1 MIYLDSSV
9 ALAYLLSEDR
19 FPPDELW
26 EAQLVSSRLL
36 ECELWNRINARQMQ
50 NSHGD
55 AVRNLIGRVALVEM
69 VGPVLT
75 RALQPF
81 PVPVRTLDAIHLAAI
96 EFVRAQKQSVQLA
109 SYDERLLAAAR
120 LLGIAEWKASR

>member
-1 MIYLDSSV
+1 
-9 ALAYLLSEDR
+9 
-19 FPPDELW
+19 
-26 EAQLVSSRLL
+26 VSCRLL
-36 ECELWNRINARQMQ
+36 EWEIWNRINAHRLQ

-55 AVRNLIGRVALVEM
+55 ATRNLIGRVAMIEM

-81 PVPVRTLDAIHLAAI
+81 PVPIRTLDAIHLAAL
-96 EFVRAQKQSVQLA
+96 EFVRAQKQNVKLA

-120 LLGIAEWKASR
+120 LLGIPLHRA

>member
-9 ALAYLLSEDR
+9 ALAYLLAEDR

-26 EAQLVSSRLL
+26 EEQLVSSRLL
-36 ECELWNRINARQMQ
+36 ECEVWNRINSHKLQ

-55 AVRNLIGRVALVEM
+55 AVRSLIGRVAMIEM

-81 PVPVRTLDAIHLAAI
+81 PVPVRTLDAIHLAAL
-96 EFVRAQKQSVQLA
+96 EFIRAQKQSVQLA
-109 SYDERLLAAAR
+109 SYDEKLLAAAR
-120 LLGIAEWKASR
+120 VLGIAEWSANP